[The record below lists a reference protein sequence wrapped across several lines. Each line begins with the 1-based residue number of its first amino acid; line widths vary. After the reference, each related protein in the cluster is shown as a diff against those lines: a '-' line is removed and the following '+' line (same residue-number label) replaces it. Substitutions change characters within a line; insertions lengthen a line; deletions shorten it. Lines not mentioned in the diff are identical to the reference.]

1 MRWRAISIVGA
12 LLLGGYFVFFA
23 WRSLDVEL
31 LWRLVTSPTK
41 VGAVL
46 AAATLY
52 ASIIPISAWAWRKLL
67 SAQGERWSTTR
78 LTAIL
83 GVAQIAKYVPG
94 NLAQHVA
101 RATYSMRSGMG
112 ARAYFSS
119 VIQES
124 ILAVAASLIVGT
136 IAIACSEQGLDRL
149 PDGAGVVLVGAGIVL
164 AVLVPVLASVH
175 VDAERARSWNN
186 PVGRTIAFIGGLPG
200 YAVVL
205 NALAAYSLN
214 YLLIGAGLWLV
225 ALTVAPADLDFAL
238 VTAAFSLAWALGFF
252 APGSPAGL
260 GVREGAM
267 LFLLQGGAPNE
278 SITLFVL
285 LARVVTMLGDG
296 ICYAA
301 SSFIHVRT
309 ESSSA

>member
-1 MRWRAISIVGA
+1 MRWRAVSILGA
-12 LLLGGYFVFFA
+12 LLLGGYFIVFA
-23 WRSLDVEL
+23 WRSLDVQL
-31 LWRLVTSPTK
+31 LWRLVASPTM

-46 AAATLY
+46 AAAVLY

-67 SAQGERWSTTR
+67 FVQGERWSTSR
-78 LTAIL
+78 LGGIL

-94 NLAQHVA
+94 NIAQHVA
-101 RATYSMRSGMG
+101 RATYSIRSGMG

-136 IAIACSEQGLDRL
+136 IAIAYSEQGVDRL
-149 PDGAGVVLVGAGIVL
+149 PEGAGIVLVGAGMVL
-164 AVLVPVLASVH
+164 AVLVPLLASIH
-175 VDAERARSWNN
+175 VDAKRARSWNTRL
-186 PVGRTIAFIGGLPG
+186 GRTIAFVGGLPG
-200 YAVVL
+200 YAVAL

-214 YLLIGAGLWLV
+214 YLLIGMGLWLV
-225 ALTVAPADLDFAL
+225 AQTVAPADLDFPL

-252 APGSPAGL
+252 APGAPAGL

-296 ICYAA
+296 ICYAV